1 MEFFSEQFFLDQA
14 RLIPLNEQREF
25 STRVRDSHADAKFD
39 VFLSYNI
46 KNIEAVKAI
55 YFFLTKKGLKVYLDC
70 IVDPDM
76 QRDNCGK
83 PTAQRIHNRLMNS
96 KSLLYAQSSSA
107 GNSNWMPWELGV
119 VDGHTHKCFIMP
131 VTSDAKQVTPKREY
145 LSLYPYVKPDSYNTM
160 KIFSEDTEARPII
173 KDFVQFIKGFQSHF
187 NATHNTTNQEYQ
199 GSDGA
204 VEGGDPEG

>member
-1 MEFFSEQFFLDQA
+1 MDFFSEQFFLDQA
-14 RLIPLNEQREF
+14 RQIPLYEQREF
-25 STRVRDSHADAKFD
+25 STRVRDSRADAKFD

-83 PTAQRIHNRLMNS
+83 TTAQRIHNRLMNS
-96 KSLLYAQSSSA
+96 KSLLYAQSPSA
-107 GNSNWMPWELGV
+107 SQSNWMPWELGV

-131 VTSDAKQVTPKREY
+131 VTSDAKQVTPRREY
-145 LSLYPYVKPDSYNTM
+145 LSLYPYVKPDTCNIM
-160 KIFSEDTEARPII
+160 KIFSEGSEARPII
-173 KDFVQFIKGFQSHF
+173 TDFVQYIKGL
-187 NATHNTTNQEYQ
+187 
-199 GSDGA
+199 
-204 VEGGDPEG
+204 